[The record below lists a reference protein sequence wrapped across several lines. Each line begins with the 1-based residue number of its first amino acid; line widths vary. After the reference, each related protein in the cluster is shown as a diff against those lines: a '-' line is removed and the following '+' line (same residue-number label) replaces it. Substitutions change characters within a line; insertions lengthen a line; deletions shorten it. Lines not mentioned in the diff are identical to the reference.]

1 MRYVRATHAI
11 QPQPPTSQRVAVRT
25 QHFEILQCAEVRYRA
40 SESKVT
46 KEQFLQVCHCGD
58 DCREFA
64 RVEVVV
70 AEMEIAE
77 LVLLHKSAQHLPGDR
92 ALWEDNGRDGQ
103 IINGSE
109 ID

>member
-1 MRYVRATHAI
+1 MNINLTCERIKLDGAI
-11 QPQPPTSQRVAVRT
+11 NVT
-25 QHFEILQCAEVRYRA
+25 

-70 AEMEIAE
+70 TEREIAE

-92 ALWEDNGRDGQ
+92 TLWEGNGETDNL
-103 IINGSE
+103 
-109 ID
+109 

>member
-1 MRYVRATHAI
+1 MNINLTCERMKLD
-11 QPQPPTSQRVAVRT
+11 RT
-25 QHFEILQCAEVRYRA
+25 TNVTG
-40 SESKVT
+40 ESKVA
-46 KEQFLQVCHCGD
+46 KEQFLQVCHRGD
-58 DCREFA
+58 DWWEIA

-70 AEMEIAE
+70 TEREIAE